1 MGNCYFCKKLIPYAA
16 MLSCDDD
23 GLEVEVELGWISR
36 ASQFVYSRSNK
47 RVRSIGYVGQGG
59 DVHMAEAFAEEADVL
74 GGNVGEVVGEGGCDV
89 DVVCTLEGG
98 APAAANEDPKFHT

>member
-1 MGNCYFCKKLIPYAA
+1 MMFP
-16 MLSCDDD
+16 CDGD

-59 DVHMAEAFAEEADVL
+59 DVHMAEEFAEEADVL
-74 GGNVGEVVGEGGCDV
+74 GGDVGEVVGEGGGNV
-89 DVVCTLEGG
+89 DIIYTLEGG
-98 APAAANEDPKFHT
+98 APAATNEYPKLHT